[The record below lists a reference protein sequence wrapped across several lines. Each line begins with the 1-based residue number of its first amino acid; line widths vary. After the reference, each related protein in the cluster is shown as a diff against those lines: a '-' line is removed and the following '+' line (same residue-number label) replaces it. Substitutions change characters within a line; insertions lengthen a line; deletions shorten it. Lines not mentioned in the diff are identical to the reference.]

1 MKNYVLLN
9 YDYIFNDHMAK
20 CSNQAKLYYI
30 KLMFFA
36 NNGFVANPMEVLD
49 SFGFDKGV
57 FQELVNND
65 ELLTLP
71 GRDEVFITAYFIHTC
86 FNPASW
92 LKTPYAIYWR
102 GHLTTKKNGVATF
115 KGAEDDDPPT
125 EPETKKEKLGK
136 SNSGDVKPVKKSKW
150 DSLLDD
156 LETP

>member
-1 MKNYVLLN
+1 
-9 YDYIFNDHMAK
+9 MAK

-36 NNGFVANPMEVLD
+36 NNGFVSNPLEVLD

-71 GRDEVFITAYFIHTC
+71 GRDEVFITAYFIHTR

-92 LKTPYAIYWR
+92 LSTPYAIYWR
-102 GHLTTKKNGVATF
+102 GHLRTKQNGVATF
-115 KGAEDDDPPT
+115 N
-125 EPETKKEKLGK
+125 ETKNDDSKKPIENENKNAHVENK
-136 SNSGDVKPVKKSKW
+136 STW
-150 DSLLDD
+150 DEILDD
-156 LETP
+156 IETPS